1 MSNQANHMEEYLS
14 KVIIDPMNWKIS
26 LYSDQGS
33 EKIVDFD
40 NMNTF
45 LNLVQ
50 FVREEADEDVIE
62 YASPLWGRIDF

>member
-1 MSNQANHMEEYLS
+1 MSNQANQMEEYLS

-26 LYSDQGS
+26 LYSDKGS

-62 YASPLWGRIDF
+62 YASPL

>member
-1 MSNQANHMEEYLS
+1 MDEYLS
-14 KVIIDPMNWKIS
+14 KAIIDPMNWKIS

-45 LNLVQ
+45 LDLVR
-50 FVREEADEDVIE
+50 FVREEAKEDVIE
-62 YASPLWGRIDF
+62 YASPL

>member
-1 MSNQANHMEEYLS
+1 MSKQPNHMDEYLS

-45 LNLVQ
+45 LDLVR
-50 FVREEADEDVIE
+50 FVREEAKEDVIE
-62 YASPLWGRIDF
+62 YASPL

>member
-1 MSNQANHMEEYLS
+1 MEEYLS
-14 KVIIDPMNWKIS
+14 KVIIDPMKWKIS

-40 NMNTF
+40 NMNSF

-62 YASPLWGRIDF
+62 YASPL

>member
-14 KVIIDPMNWKIS
+14 KVIIDPMKWKIS

-40 NMNTF
+40 NMNSF

-62 YASPLWGRIDF
+62 YASPL